1 MKVKYKQYCMFI
13 GGVCWSMNVNVNVVE
28 NLTSTRNKLLNEILG
43 LSYEQ
48 LNKKPDEATWS
59 IAQVCHHLYLSE
71 SVFTQAIIYGLNKSN
86 GKKAEPKPVQLAVD
100 RTQKAKA
107 PDIVVPGDAPL
118 ELEQIKELFNQSRN
132 LFLEFYH
139 QLEDKSILKE
149 KSTKH
154 PLFGYTPLDQWVDLI
169 YLHEERHI
177 EQIKEMKA
185 LL

>member
-1 MKVKYKQYCMFI
+1 MVIISAEVM
-13 GGVCWSMNVNVNVVE
+13 E
-28 NLTSTRNKLLNEILG
+28 NLTATRNKLLNEISG

-48 LNKKPDEATWS
+48 LNQKPDESTWS
-59 IAQVCHHLYLSE
+59 VAQVCHHLYLTE
-71 SVFTQAIIYGLNKSN
+71 NVFTQAIIYGLTKSN

-107 PDIVVPGDAPL
+107 PDMVVPGDESL
-118 ELEQIKELFNQSRN
+118 ELEKITELLNQSRN
-132 LFLEFYH
+132 LFLEFYN

-177 EQIKEMKA
+177 QQIKEIKS

>member
-1 MKVKYKQYCMFI
+1 MV
-13 GGVCWSMNVNVNVVE
+13 VNVVE
-28 NLTSTRNKLLNEILG
+28 NLTATRNRLLDEISD

-48 LNKKPDEATWS
+48 LNKKPVEETWS

-71 SVFTQAIIYGLNKSN
+71 SVFTQAIIYGLTKSN
-86 GKKAEPKPVQLAVD
+86 GKKAEPKPIQLAVD

-107 PDIVVPGDAPL
+107 PDMVVPGDETLVL
-118 ELEQIKELFNQSRN
+118 ERITELLNQSRN
-132 LFLEFYH
+132 LFFEFYH
-139 QLEDKSILKE
+139 QLKDKSILKE

-177 EQIKEMKA
+177 EQIREIKS

>member
-1 MKVKYKQYCMFI
+1 MI
-13 GGVCWSMNVNVNVVE
+13 TNVVE
-28 NLTSTRNKLLNEILG
+28 NLTGTRNRLLNEISG

-48 LNKKPDEATWS
+48 INKKLDEGTWS
-59 IAQVCHHLYLSE
+59 VAQVCHHLYLSE

-100 RTQKAKA
+100 RSQKAKA
-107 PDIVVPGDAPL
+107 PDMVVPGDEPL
-118 ELEQIKELFNQSRN
+118 DLEEITELLNQSRN
-132 LFLEFYH
+132 LFFEFYN
-139 QLEDKSILKE
+139 QLEDKSILAE
-149 KSTKH
+149 KSAKH

-177 EQIKEMKA
+177 EQIKEIKS

>member
-1 MKVKYKQYCMFI
+1 VIDIKTLVT
-13 GGVCWSMNVNVNVVE
+13 E
-28 NLTSTRNKLLNEILG
+28 NLTETRNRLLNEISG
-43 LSYEQ
+43 LSYEM
-48 LNKKPDEATWS
+48 LNKKLDTETWS

-71 SVFTQAIIYGLNKSN
+71 SIFTQAIIYGLNKSN

-100 RTQKAKA
+100 RSQKAKA
-107 PDIVVPGDAPL
+107 PDMVVPGDEPL
-118 ELEQIKELFNQSRN
+118 ELEKITELLNQSRN
-132 LFLEFYH
+132 LFFEFYN

-177 EQIKEMKA
+177 EQIREIKS

>member
-1 MKVKYKQYCMFI
+1 MKT
-13 GGVCWSMNVNVNVVE
+13 NVVE
-28 NLTSTRNKLLNEILG
+28 NLTGTRNRLLNEISG
-43 LSYEQ
+43 LSFEQ
-48 LNKKPDEATWS
+48 LNKKPDEDTWS
-59 IAQVCHHLYLSE
+59 VAQVCHHLYLSE

-100 RTQKAKA
+100 RSQKAKA
-107 PDIVVPGDAPL
+107 PDMVVPGEGPL
-118 ELEQIKELFNQSRN
+118 ELEKITELLNQSRN
-132 LFLEFYH
+132 LFLEFYN

-177 EQIKEMKA
+177 KQIKEIKS

>member
-1 MKVKYKQYCMFI
+1 MTE
-13 GGVCWSMNVNVNVVE
+13 NVVD
-28 NLTSTRNKLLNEILG
+28 NLTSTRDKLLNEISC

-48 LNKKPDEATWS
+48 LNKRPDEATWS
-59 IAQVCHHLYLSE
+59 VAQVCHHLYLTE
-71 SVFTQAIIYGLNKSN
+71 SVFTQAILYGLTKSK
-86 GKKAEPKPVQLAVD
+86 GKKAEPKPIQLAVD

-107 PDIVVPGDAPL
+107 PDMVVPRNEPL
-118 ELEQIKELFNQSRN
+118 ELEKITELLNQSRN
-132 LFLEFYH
+132 LFFEFYN

-177 EQIKEMKA
+177 EQIKEIKA
-185 LL
+185 LI

>member
-1 MKVKYKQYCMFI
+1 MI
-13 GGVCWSMNVNVNVVE
+13 TNVME
-28 NLTSTRNKLLNEILG
+28 NLTGTRNRLLNEISG

-48 LNKKPDEATWS
+48 LNKKPDEGTWS
-59 IAQVCHHLYLSE
+59 ISQVCHHLYLSE

-100 RTQKAKA
+100 RSQKAKA
-107 PDIVVPGDAPL
+107 PDMVVPGGAPL
-118 ELEQIKELFNQSRN
+118 ELEKITELLNQSRN
-132 LFLEFYH
+132 LFLEFYD

-154 PLFGYTPLDQWVDLI
+154 PLFGYTPLDQWVELI

-177 EQIKEMKA
+177 DQIKEIKS